1 MATLAESPSTR
12 SASAAT
18 SLDCRGPVR
27 LRRCVERN
35 AARASEA
42 EAAGV
47 EPQMVGYEADAGASP
62 KRGDVFQGDVRE
74 DLPVT
79 AVASANKELP
89 HAIGHRA
96 ELAEVRKGIGALD
109 ECFSFAELWEESMSH
124 PVQRLLLVAPDE
136 PLGVDRFATIVNR
149 DVERLHSGLTKTL
162 ALDEPDPPRDAVQ
175 FVLEAAERRC
185 VLRLHAHSD
194 PRRTYSRQVVEVRAQ
209 SERHFGGP
217 GSAASEVRE
226 LAWSDITEKLES
238 SKGITHP
245 VQ

>member
-74 DLPVT
+74 DLPDT
-79 AVASANKELP
+79 AVASANKELS

-96 ELAEVRKGIGALD
+96 ELAEVRKGVGALD
-109 ECFSFAELWEESMSH
+109 EGLSLAKLWEESVGRA
-124 PVQRLLLVAPDE
+124 VQGLLLVAADE
-136 PLGVDRFATIVNR
+136 PLGVDRLAGIVNR
-149 DVERLHSGLTKTL
+149 DV
-162 ALDEPDPPRDAVQ
+162 
-175 FVLEAAERRC
+175 
-185 VLRLHAHSD
+185 
-194 PRRTYSRQVVEVRAQ
+194 
-209 SERHFGGP
+209 
-217 GSAASEVRE
+217 
-226 LAWSDITEKLES
+226 
-238 SKGITHP
+238 
-245 VQ
+245 